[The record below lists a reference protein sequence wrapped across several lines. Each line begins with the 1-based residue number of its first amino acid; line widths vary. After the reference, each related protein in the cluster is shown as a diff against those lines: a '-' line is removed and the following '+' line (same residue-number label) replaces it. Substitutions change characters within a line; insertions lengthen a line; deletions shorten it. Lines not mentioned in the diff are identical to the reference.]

1 MYCVVFMRSPFSF
14 LARFGKKNEAA
25 KTGPAALITGG
36 ARGIGSMIAATL
48 VNEGWRIAVLDLEP
62 ADANTETDALY
73 LAGDVGS
80 EADVETAIRKT
91 VETFGRLDGLVN
103 NAGIGITRPLEKLTL
118 EEWNRVIGTNLTG
131 TFLCSKLAAP
141 HLRKSKGAIVNI
153 ASTRARQSEANTE
166 AYSASKGGIVSL
178 THAMAVSLGPDI
190 RVNCISP
197 GWIET
202 DPDAVHSDTD
212 EAQHPCGRVGIPAD
226 IAEMAAYL
234 LSGRSSFIT
243 GQDFAIDGGMT
254 KKMIYTD

>member
-1 MYCVVFMRSPFSF
+1 MRSPFSF
-14 LARFGKKNEAA
+14 LSRLGKKEALDA
-25 KTGPAALITGG
+25 VPAVLVTGG
-36 ARGIGSMIAATL
+36 IRGIGAAMVEQLTGQ
-48 VNEGWRIAVLDLEP
+48 GWNVAVLDVEKP
-62 ADANTETDALY
+62 DARSGKNVLY
-73 LAGDVGS
+73 LQGDVGS
-80 EADVETAIRKT
+80 ATDAENAIRET
-91 VETFGRLDGLVN
+91 VEAFGRLDGLVN
-103 NAGIGITRPLEKLTL
+103 NAGIGITRPMEKLTL

-153 ASTRARQSEANTE
+153 ASTRARQSEAHTE
-166 AYSASKGGIVSL
+166 AYSASKGGIVAL

-202 DPDAVHSDTD
+202 DPGAVHSDSD
-212 EAQHPCGRVGIPAD
+212 QSQHPCGRVGTPAD

-234 LSGRSSFIT
+234 LSGRSGFIT
-243 GQDFAIDGGMT
+243 GQDFVIDGGMT